1 MAKYVLPGKLSK
13 ISSYQAMTL
22 MTMVVRKRRDNDKLF
37 ECEITCLCNKIFEDN
52 ATANKYFEYHLI
64 PITMNILTHHR
75 RNSLI
80 KVVDQHGHKIS
91 DGISHDVSY
100 HAL

>member
-1 MAKYVLPGKLSK
+1 MCETCGEVCVARKTFKNIKLS
-13 ISSYQAMTL
+13 SNDFN
-22 MTMVVRKRRDNDKLF
+22 DNGG
-37 ECEITCLCNKIFEDN
+37 LCNKIFEDN

-64 PITMNILTHHR
+64 PITINILTHHR